1 MSKTL
6 VAYFSRTGN
15 TKKVAETVYGELAGD
30 RTITTIDKAE
40 ALDAY
45 DLIFVGFP
53 VQSHSVPFPVE
64 TFLKSLPKGKRI
76 ALFCT
81 HGAFPHHPIAL
92 EALEYAAI
100 LSGHC
105 RLLGT
110 FHCRG
115 KLSLQALDA
124 LAKSPEHREWSEMAP
139 SAASHPDAHDLA
151 EAAVFARHMKARSS
165 EKGDSPSG

>member
-15 TKKVAETVYGELAGD
+15 TQKVAETIYGELTGD
-30 RTITTIDKAE
+30 RTITTIDQAE

-45 DLIFVGFP
+45 DLIFIGFP

-64 TFLKSLPKGKRI
+64 TFLKSLPKEKRI
-76 ALFCT
+76 ALFST
-81 HGAFPHHPIAL
+81 HGAFPHHRIAL
-92 EALEYAAI
+92 EALEYAAV
-100 LSGHC
+100 LSSHC

-115 KLSLQALDA
+115 KLSLQALDV

-165 EKGDSPSG
+165 EKGVSPRG